1 MGKNSY
7 TYRIYYGILDG
18 NEIADIALV
27 KNINYGERI
36 GDHGSR
42 SIIPDITS
50 QRKLEER
57 YGFYSK
63 LKSSIEKE
71 GIRNPIFCQSI
82 EEGTFAKYGLSR
94 LWIAKQIDIKIPC
107 IIADYVDRWTNLEEL
122 FSIEDIKA
130 KYTDIPYD
138 IELNENF
145 IRIAGCEQMH
155 LDMEHRDFFEK
166 HHKGAAQK

>member
-1 MGKNSY
+1 VDQDSH

-18 NEIADIALV
+18 GQIADIALV
-27 KNINYGERI
+27 KNVNYGERI

-42 SIIPDITS
+42 SIVPDITS

-63 LKSSIEKE
+63 LGASIDKE

-94 LWIAKQIDIKIPC
+94 LWIAKQKDIKIPC
-107 IIADYVDRWTNLEEL
+107 IIADYVDRWTELEEL
-122 FSIEDIKA
+122 FTAEDIKA
-130 KYTDIPYD
+130 KYIDIPYD
-138 IELNENF
+138 IELSETF
-145 IRIAGCEQMH
+145 MRIAGCEQMH
-155 LDMEHRDFFEK
+155 LDMEDRGFFEK
-166 HHKGAAQK
+166 LKGAAQK